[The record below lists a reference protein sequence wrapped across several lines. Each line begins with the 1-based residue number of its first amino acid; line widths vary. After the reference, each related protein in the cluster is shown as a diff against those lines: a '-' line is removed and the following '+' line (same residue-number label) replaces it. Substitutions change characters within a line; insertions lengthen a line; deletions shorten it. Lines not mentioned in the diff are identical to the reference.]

1 MKKRELRNKI
11 LKTLIVGLLALVFIS
26 PLLWMISSSL
36 KKTTEVFASN
46 FSFFGERLRWDNYKV
61 IWSDEA
67 VNMLQAYFN
76 TFKIVVISTIGQL
89 AIASM
94 AGYAFAKIEFK
105 GKNFVFMLFLAS
117 MMIPTQVTIIPRFML
132 FKTMNL
138 YNSHWAII
146 LPTLFNATAIF
157 MLRQFYMGLPTA
169 LMEAAKIDGAGH
181 FRIFVQIMMPLTKSA
196 LITLMV
202 LSFVSSWNEYLSPL
216 IFLTKEKLY
225 VVSQVIRWYL
235 LDDLRRYELVMAAA
249 TSAIVPVV
257 VLFLACQKHFV
268 EGLATSGVKG

>member
-1 MKKRELRNKI
+1 MKKRELRYKI

-46 FSFFGERLRWDNYKV
+46 FSFFGERIRWDNYKV
-61 IWSDEA
+61 IWSDET

-132 FKTMNL
+132 FKTMGL

-257 VLFLACQKHFV
+257 VLFLVCQKHFV

>member
-1 MKKRELRNKI
+1 MKKRELKNKI
-11 LKTLIVGLLALVFIS
+11 LKTLIVGLVALLFIS

-36 KKTTEVFASN
+36 KKTSEVFASS
-46 FSFFGERLRWDNYKV
+46 FSFFGERIRWENYKT
-61 IWSDEA
+61 IWSGET

-105 GKNFVFMLFLAS
+105 GKNFIFMLFLAS
-117 MMIPTQVTIIPRFML
+117 MMIPTQVTIIPHFML
-132 FKTMNL
+132 FKTMGL

-181 FRIFVQIMMPLTKSA
+181 FRIFAQIMMPLTKSA

-216 IFLTKEKLY
+216 IFLTKESLY

-257 VLFLACQKHFV
+257 ILFLACQKHFV

>member
-1 MKKRELRNKI
+1 MKKRELRNKS

>member
-1 MKKRELRNKI
+1 MKKRELRYKI

-46 FSFFGERLRWDNYKV
+46 FSFFGERLRWDNYKT

-105 GKNFVFMLFLAS
+105 GKNFIFMLFLAS

-132 FKTMNL
+132 FKTMGL

-181 FRIFVQIMMPLTKSA
+181 FRIFAQIMMPLTKSA
-196 LITLMV
+196 LVTLMV

>member
-132 FKTMNL
+132 FKMMNL

>member
-1 MKKRELRNKI
+1 M
-11 LKTLIVGLLALVFIS
+11 KTLIVGLLALVFIS